1 MRWQSVFLFAFSGR
15 AHLNCRFGPVCRRS
29 ILFER
34 KGKNMATPI
43 AALIYRGEG
52 DDELRTLWRAVGQ
65 LRDRRFSIKGLLNK
79 TDAQGG
85 KMRDRV
91 CSLTDSREYAIM
103 YDGGC
108 TEDTCKLDPR
118 GLAAS
123 SEVIREALQSPPD
136 ILVFN
141 KFGHAESEG
150 RGLIDEYAQA
160 VAAGIPVISLLQ
172 DKYLPQWREFTD
184 GMGTELE
191 NGLQGVLDWAQ
202 AQKGRQDAA
211 E

>member
-1 MRWQSVFLFAFSGR
+1 
-15 AHLNCRFGPVCRRS
+15 
-29 ILFER
+29 
-34 KGKNMATPI
+34 MATPI

-65 LRDRRFSIKGLLNK
+65 LRDRGFSIKGLLNK

-91 CSLTDSREYAIM
+91 YSLTDSREYAIM

-108 TEDTCKLDPR
+108 TEEDTCKLDPR

>member
-1 MRWQSVFLFAFSGR
+1 MRRQSVFLFAFSGR
-15 AHLNCRFGPVCRRS
+15 AHLNCRFRPVCRRS

-65 LRDRRFSIKGLLNK
+65 LRDRGFSIKGLLNK

-150 RGLIDEYAQA
+150 SGLIDEYAQA

>member
-1 MRWQSVFLFAFSGR
+1 MRRQSVFLFAFSGR
-15 AHLNCRFGPVCRRS
+15 AHLNCRFGPVCRRL

-52 DDELRTLWRAVGQ
+52 DDELRTLWQAVGQ
-65 LRDRRFSIKGLLNK
+65 LRDRGFSIKGLLNK

-150 RGLIDEYAQA
+150 SGLIDEYAQA

-191 NGLQGVLDWAQ
+191 NGLQGVLDWAL

>member
-1 MRWQSVFLFAFSGR
+1 MRRQSVFLFAFSGR
-15 AHLNCRFGPVCRRS
+15 AHLNCRFGPVCRHS

-65 LRDRRFSIKGLLNK
+65 LRDRGFSIKGLLNK

-150 RGLIDEYAQA
+150 SGLIDEYAQA

>member
-1 MRWQSVFLFAFSGR
+1 MRRQSVFLFAFSGR

-52 DDELRTLWRAVGQ
+52 DDELRTLWRPVGQ
-65 LRDRRFSIKGLLNK
+65 LRDRGFSIKGLLNK

-150 RGLIDEYAQA
+150 SGLIDEYAQA

>member
-1 MRWQSVFLFAFSGR
+1 MRRQSVFLFAFSGR

-43 AALIYRGEG
+43 AALIYREEG
-52 DDELRTLWRAVGQ
+52 DDELRTLWQAVRQ
-65 LRDRRFSIKGLLNK
+65 LRDRGVSIKGLLNK

-150 RGLIDEYAQA
+150 SGLIDEYAQA

-191 NGLQGVLDWAQ
+191 NGLQGVLDWAL

>member
-1 MRWQSVFLFAFSGR
+1 MRRQSVFLFAFSGR
-15 AHLNCRFGPVCRRS
+15 AHLNCRFRPVCRRS

-65 LRDRRFSIKGLLNK
+65 LRDRGFSIKGLLNK

-150 RGLIDEYAQA
+150 SGLIGEYVQA

>member
-1 MRWQSVFLFAFSGR
+1 MRRQSVFLFAFSGR

-43 AALIYRGEG
+43 AALIYREEG

-65 LRDRRFSIKGLLNK
+65 LRDRGFSIKGLLNK

-150 RGLIDEYAQA
+150 SGLIDEYAQA

>member
-1 MRWQSVFLFAFSGR
+1 MRRQSVFLFAFSGR

-29 ILFER
+29 ILSER

-65 LRDRRFSIKGLLNK
+65 LRDRGFSIKGLLNK

-150 RGLIDEYAQA
+150 SGLIDEYAQA

>member
-1 MRWQSVFLFAFSGR
+1 
-15 AHLNCRFGPVCRRS
+15 
-29 ILFER
+29 
-34 KGKNMATPI
+34 MATPI

-52 DDELRTLWRAVGQ
+52 DDELHTLWQAVGQ
-65 LRDRRFSIKGLLNK
+65 LRDRGFSIKGLLNK

-150 RGLIDEYAQA
+150 SGLIDEYAQA

>member
-1 MRWQSVFLFAFSGR
+1 
-15 AHLNCRFGPVCRRS
+15 
-29 ILFER
+29 
-34 KGKNMATPI
+34 MATPI

-65 LRDRRFSIKGLLNK
+65 LRDRGFSIKGLLNK

-91 CSLTDSREYAIM
+91 CSLTDSREYALM

-141 KFGHAESEG
+141 KFGHA
-150 RGLIDEYAQA
+150 EYAQA

-191 NGLQGVLDWAQ
+191 NGLQGVLDWAL